1 MAKSLLLLKGAL
13 VALSATS
20 SGSAV
25 AATYDSSNFTL
36 NSSFVI
42 TDVPVGPTTRFSLAG
57 DNAGILVDTGEV
69 CIGFEA
75 QLTPAPDGY
84 ERTLYAV
91 NGQFPGPLIEAN
103 EGDTVV
109 VHVTNNLAMGQS
121 IHWHGMLMNGTQY
134 MDGVPGFSQC
144 PIPAGGSF
152 TYNFTITNQY
162 GSYWWHSHYGNT
174 MADGLVGGLIV
185 HSVNDPLKLGQ
196 DYDEERVLRLADWV
210 DVLSDTVIADL
221 AGSGFDG
228 SGIPPQGDA
237 ILVNGIG
244 QTNCTKSVARI
255 NSSCEVPAPPEI
267 QVPVN
272 KRIRFRVLNHG
283 SHLLLRLSIDQHPFQ
298 VIEVDDTPVYGPVL
312 HELPIA
318 VGQRYSIVVNTTEGT
333 VGDVFWLRANAAVG
347 CGANYAQVGLAAF
360 RYVEDGVAP
369 TTQQPTTQA
378 WTDLAAA
385 NSACDDL
392 DETNSLIPRVAMN
405 PPERTLDTHVLSSEF
420 GTFVNVTGQSYTGFG
435 FNGISYQNQINDPL
449 LAQVEGGQSIN
460 SSLIANV
467 AFDGIGGG
475 DIIVNNLDAGIVHP
489 YHLHGRGFFLVARGE
504 GSLTSDG
511 LAGVSLNLDNPVRR
525 DVLQIQGGSWAV
537 LRIITDT
544 PGVWPL
550 HCHIGWHLAQ
560 GKMAAIVVQ
569 PDAVER
575 ISQPSDWSDLCTG
588 TDVGAWGPD

>member
-1 MAKSLLLLKGAL
+1 MRASALAFALITLINIPDLAAAVYMPATLKYDRMIAQGPTTRQPGRMAKSLLLKTRISSAT
-13 VALSATS
+13 ATS

-25 AATYDSSNFTL
+25 TATYDSSIFTL

-42 TDVPVGPTTRFSLAG
+42 TDVPSRHGRYASVRST
-57 DNAGILVDTGEV
+57 
-69 CIGFEA
+69 

-103 EGDTVV
+103 EGDTVI

-174 MADGLVGGLIV
+174 VADGLVGGLIV

-196 DYDEERVLRLADWV
+196 DYDEERVLMLADWV
-210 DVLSDTVIADL
+210 DVLSDTVVAEL
-221 AGSGFDG
+221 AGGGFDG
-228 SGIPPQGDA
+228 SRVPPQGDA
-237 ILVNGIG
+237 ILVNGI
-244 QTNCTKSVARI
+244 SVARI
-255 NSSCEVPAPPEI
+255 NSSCEVPIPPEI

-298 VIEVDDTPVYGPVL
+298 VVEVDDTPVYGPDL

-333 VGDVFWLRANAAVG
+333 VGDVFWLRANAAV
-347 CGANYAQVGLAAF
+347 ASF
-360 RYVEDGVAP
+360 RYVEDGVTP

-385 NSACDDL
+385 NSECDDL
-392 DETNSLIPRVAMN
+392 DETNSLTPRVAMY
-405 PPERTLDTHVLSSEF
+405 PPESALDTHVLSSAF
-420 GTFVNVTGQSYTGFG
+420 GTFVNVTGQSNTGFG
-435 FNGISYQNQINDPL
+435 FNNVSYQNQINDPL
-449 LAQVEGGQSIN
+449 LAQVERGQSIN

-489 YHLHGRGFFLVARGE
+489 YHLHGRSFFL
-504 GSLTSDG
+504 
-511 LAGVSLNLDNPVRR
+511 
-525 DVLQIQGGSWAV
+525 IQGGSWAV

-575 ISQPSDWSDLCTG
+575 IAQPWDWSNLCAG
-588 TDVGAWGPD
+588 KDAGAWGPD